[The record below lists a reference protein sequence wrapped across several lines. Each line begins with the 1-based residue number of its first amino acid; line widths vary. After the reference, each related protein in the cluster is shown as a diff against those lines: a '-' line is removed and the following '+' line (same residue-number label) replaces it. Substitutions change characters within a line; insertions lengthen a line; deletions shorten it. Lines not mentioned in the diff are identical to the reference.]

1 MQNSQPGVE
10 AARLGYGKRP
20 AVAKGS
26 NAGESISHKSRMARA
41 LFFRPY
47 APLMNDP
54 RAVRKL
60 ASSYDRRN
68 NVPLAKF
75 SRLSATTWDEN
86 VTSVLC
92 DGDVFHGFTVNR
104 LGVFID
110 EDNFTGTPVV
120 KKFAGRIVKHGRYD
134 VPRLGVL
141 TLSQR
146 SGNSYNFFERGPFG
160 VLDGRVVRALSDR
173 TVYCLYESGNMKA
186 SAVVHASGRCTY
198 NDEICAPHHPPFLA
212 IIAQVG
218 PVEVRPATAAPSP
231 GLATLSRRSNRGF
244 ALGLPP
250 AGARDSCRQRGT
262 LPRRTPSLVGVRH
275 SPIAAALQ
283 SASTHC
289 ARLCSIHIPLGL
301 AGRGSR
307 GQPATARGGAR
318 APGATQCGGM
328 SRGLLKDAMNSHSLA
343 RMAYSRGYLLRHG
356 TVRSKDWAAT
366 IGSTRASVPPSRM
379 T

>member
-120 KKFAGRIVKHGRYD
+120 KKFAGRIVKDGRYD

-186 SAVVHASGRCTY
+186 SAVVHASGRCWY
-198 NDEICAPHHPPFLA
+198 NEMMCPPYYPPLVAFIAEVAP
-212 IIAQVG
+212 VK
-218 PVEVRPATAAPSP
+218 VRPATAAPSP
-231 GLATLSRRSNRGF
+231 GHATLSRRSYRGF
-244 ALGLPP
+244 AG
-250 AGARDSCRQRGT
+250 SVC
-262 LPRRTPSLVGVRH
+262 PRRRSRQLSPATYTPSPHVCPSWVCDTSQQQL
-275 SPIAAALQ
+275 
-283 SASTHC
+283 HC
-289 ARLCSIHIPLGL
+289 KAR
-301 AGRGSR
+301 AR
-307 GQPATARGGAR
+307 TARGCAVSITRSVRQAEDAVANLPLRLGVR
-318 APGATQCGGM
+318 A
-328 SRGLLKDAMNSHSLA
+328 H
-343 RMAYSRGYLLRHG
+343 LRPLRTAG
-356 TVRSKDWAAT
+356 CPV
-366 IGSTRASVPPSRM
+366 GC
-379 T
+379 

>member
-10 AARLGYGKRP
+10 AGRLGYGKRP

-120 KKFAGRIVKHGRYD
+120 KKFAGRIVKDGRYD

-186 SAVVHASGRCTY
+186 SAVVHASGRCWY
-198 NDEICAPHHPPFLA
+198 NEMMCPPYYPPLLA
-212 IIAQVG
+212 FIAQVA
-218 PVEVRPATAAPSP
+218 PVQVRPATAAPSP
-231 GLATLSRRSNRGF
+231 GLPPSHDEAIVDLPARF
-244 ALGLPP
+244 AH
-250 AGARDSCRQRGT
+250 AGARDSCRQRRT
-262 LPRRTPSLVGVRH
+262 PPRRTFVPRGCATHPNSSCTAKRGHALR
-275 SPIAAALQ
+275 AAVQ
-283 SASTHC
+283 F
-289 ARLCSIHIPLGL
+289 R
-301 AGRGSR
+301 
-307 GQPATARGGAR
+307 
-318 APGATQCGGM
+318 
-328 SRGLLKDAMNSHSLA
+328 
-343 RMAYSRGYLLRHG
+343 
-356 TVRSKDWAAT
+356 
-366 IGSTRASVPPSRM
+366 
-379 T
+379 